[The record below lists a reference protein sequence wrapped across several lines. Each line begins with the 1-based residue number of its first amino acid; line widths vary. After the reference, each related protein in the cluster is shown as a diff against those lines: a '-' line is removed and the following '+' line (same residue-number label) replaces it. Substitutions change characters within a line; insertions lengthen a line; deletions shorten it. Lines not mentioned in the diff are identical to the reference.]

1 MKKFL
6 FSLLFVFSLNIV
18 SAQSPLM
25 ATLDHNGEISHF
37 YSTNAFVAA
46 MAAATDG
53 DIITLSSGAFIGTDI
68 SKTITLRGAG
78 MDSEFGEPTII
89 NSGVS
94 ITATDTTHVLTIED
108 IKFQKHFYING
119 VIKNSKLKKCHF
131 FSSFRKVS
139 SASISGLTIENCRV
153 YEDFTFDNNSNG
165 KCQNVKIL
173 NSVVTDV
180 YFLNNTGAQF
190 INCILSGGMIR
201 IAYSEIWN
209 SILFITNSESA
220 LPATTM
226 AYNSISYNTYRSS
239 GGAFSNIPNSTNW
252 HIDSSTTKIFAN
264 ESLNTSGTTIANKTS
279 FELTDEVKAAYLGT
293 DGTEVGVYGGFL
305 PYTSKPSN
313 PKITKCNVA
322 QKSTADGKL
331 SVEIEVSAQ
340 E

>member
-6 FSLLFVFSLNIV
+6 FTLLFVFSLNIV

-53 DIITLSSGAFIGTDI
+53 DIITLSSGAFVGTNI

-89 NSGVS
+89 NSDVFV
-94 ITATDTTHVLTIED
+94 TATDTTHVLTIED
-108 IKFQKHFYING
+108 IKFQKYFYIRG
-119 VIKNSKLKKCHF
+119 AIKNSKLKKCHF
-131 FSSFRKVS
+131 LSDFRKES
-139 SASISGLTIENCRV
+139 NATINGLTIENCRV
-153 YEDFTFDNNSNG
+153 YDEFYINNNTG
-165 KCQNVKIL
+165 VKCSNVKIL
-173 NSVVTDV
+173 NSVVTGV
-180 YFLNNTGAQF
+180 YFYNGTGAQF
-190 INCILSGGMIR
+190 INCILSGIMDR
-201 IAYSEIWN
+201 ITYSEIWN
-209 SILFITNSESA
+209 SILFITSSYYT
-220 LPATTM
+220 LPTTTM
-226 AYNSISYNTYRSS
+226 AYNSISYNTYFTNGSP
-239 GGAFSNIPNSTNW
+239 FSNIPNSTNW

-264 ESLNTSGTTIANKTS
+264 EPQNTNGKTIANYTS
-279 FELTDEVKAAYLGT
+279 FELTDEVKAAYLGS

-305 PYTSKPSN
+305 PYTSKPTN

>member
-18 SAQSPLM
+18 FAQSPLM

-53 DIITLSSGAFIGTDI
+53 DIITLSSGAFIGTNI

-89 NSGVS
+89 NSSVS

-108 IKFQKHFYING
+108 IKFQKQFYING

-131 FSSFRKVS
+131 FSSFRKES

-153 YEDFTFDNNSNG
+153 YSSFYLYNSNG
-165 KCQNVKIL
+165 KCSNVKML
-173 NSVVTDV
+173 NSVVTGV
-180 YFLNNTGAQF
+180 HFLDNTGAQF
-190 INCILSGGMIR
+190 INCILSGSMDHIS
-201 IAYSEIWN
+201 YSEIWN
-209 SILFITNSESA
+209 SILFITNSSRI
-220 LPATTM
+220 LPTTTM
-226 AYNSISYNTYRSS
+226 AYNSISYNTYQSS
-239 GGAFSNIPNSTNW
+239 YDAFLNIPNSTNW

-264 ESLNTSGTTIANKTS
+264 ESHNTSGTTIANKTS

-305 PYTSKPSN
+305 PSLYQQT
-313 PKITKCNVA
+313 I
-322 QKSTADGKL
+322 
-331 SVEIEVSAQ
+331 
-340 E
+340 